1 MSPCTLFVFFPLPY
15 RFVMSLHTCIGM
27 GYRHSMLDA
36 SLWSMDASTIVT
48 RLTSRSVMG
57 HALPIQVH
65 QHYGLVFRFALT
77 ENSCIRRGCHSSEA
91 TRRICTQLERHPLV
105 GLCSCV
111 FGEDRVLSS
120 SDKVEQCFSANPVP
134 GLCKPICDCDNCT
147 SDLVL
152 EIFQRIRWLRKNRPF
167 ALHGQRDTCCCR
179 SDHVEM
185 MD

>member
-1 MSPCTLFVFFPLPY
+1 MSHHICVG
-15 RFVMSLHTCIGM
+15 V

-36 SLWSMDASTIVT
+36 SLWSMGAFTIVT
-48 RLTSRSVMG
+48 RLAFRSVKG

-65 QHYGLVFRFALT
+65 QHYGLEFHLALT
-77 ENSCIRRGCHSSEA
+77 ENSSIRRGCHSSEA
-91 TRRICTQLERHPLV
+91 TRQICTQLERQRHPLV

-111 FGEDRVLSS
+111 FDEERVLSL
-120 SDKVEQCFSANPVP
+120 SDKVEQCFRANPLP

-152 EIFQRIRWLRKNRPF
+152 EIFQPIRWLRKNSQF
-167 ALHGQRDTCCCR
+167 AFHGQKDICCCR

>member
-1 MSPCTLFVFFPLPY
+1 MDDDANADADEVLVGEVMSPCTLFVFFPLPY

-91 TRRICTQLERHPLV
+91 TRRICTQLERQRLPLGV
-105 GLCSCV
+105 CVRASLTSTACCLCRTKSN
-111 FGEDRVLSS
+111 S
-120 SDKVEQCFSANPVP
+120 
-134 GLCKPICDCDNCT
+134 
-147 SDLVL
+147 VL
-152 EIFQRIRWLRKNRPF
+152 ELTHYQACVSQSVTATVVRLI
-167 ALHGQRDTCCCR
+167 
-179 SDHVEM
+179 SY
-185 MD
+185 